1 MNKYLPF
8 SAGLIALL
16 AVIAASGLFIGR
28 DASAAVGLPGESV
41 SATTPL
47 GSANFNPC
55 GTTALSVSTAN
66 APADITTQFGI
77 GLDPTTCG
85 PFSNPD
91 IHPGQYNSAG
101 LIYFTPTAWGVAKA
115 SDIPIGT
122 KIGTFSSKAVLG
134 LLNNP
139 CTTVL
144 PVNFDL
150 YNGTIDPTGPTVAE
164 LPPLDAN
171 NHPSKDRLSPMKP
184 ATPGGVPAAATAWP
198 TYLNDVATKDGMVL
212 SGLLARYI
220 GVNTTAVQGTTVV
233 LQFLVFAPGSTVSN
247 KIRLD
252 PALGYPSVTVL
263 QDTTQPTSPAD
274 PINDFCAPLYTKS
287 VLSGSINGATFLH
300 NPPDGVYDFVTW
312 VIPAP
317 DADGDGIENAL
328 DPCPYTDSSAWDPRG
343 VKTQPGADSDGDGIP
358 DDCDPFPNAPSLG
371 VAGNGMSQADE
382 DGDGWQNMGDNCPLV
397 PNPDQKDT
405 DGDGIGDACDHN
417 PTVVD
422 GAQVPVCIVTAITVG
437 AGGAAPADPT
447 KMTPCDETAAIQ
459 TAAVT
464 ATTPGPTPTFIPGT
478 TFRPTVTPAS
488 AGGSSGTSG
497 VGGVGGGVGGVG
509 GAPGSGIGSLAPA
522 GTSIPAWAAML
533 AALGAVGL
541 CLGFGLMGAR
551 IWRRR

>member
-8 SAGLIALL
+8 SAGLTALL
-16 AVIAASGLFIGR
+16 AVIAASGLFLGR
-28 DASAAVGLPGESV
+28 DASAAGGYS
-41 SATTPL
+41 
-47 GSANFNPC
+47 PC
-55 GTTALSVSTAN
+55 GTTSISVPTAN

-77 GLDPTTCG
+77 GLDPTTCA

-91 IHPGQYNSAG
+91 IHPNQYNSGG
-101 LIYFTPTAWGVAKA
+101 LIYFTPAAWGVT
-115 SDIPIGT
+115 SSVPVGT

-139 CTTVL
+139 CNTVL

-150 YNGTIDPTGPTVAE
+150 YTGVIDPTGPTVAE

-171 NHPSKDRLSPMKP
+171 NHPSKDRLSPMRP

-198 TYLNDVATKDGMVL
+198 TYLNDVATKDGMDL
-212 SGLLARYI
+212 SGLVARYI
-220 GVNTTAVQGTTVV
+220 GVNTTAVSGTTVV
-233 LQFLVFAPGSTVSN
+233 LQFLFFKPGSTVSN
-247 KIRLD
+247 KIRVD
-252 PALGYPSVTVL
+252 PRLGYPSVTVL
-263 QDTTQPTSPAD
+263 QDTSQPTSPAD
-274 PINDFCAPLYTKS
+274 PPNDFCAPLYTKS
-287 VLSGSINGATFLH
+287 VLSGSVNGATFLH

-312 VIPAP
+312 TQPAP

-343 VKTQPGADSDGDGIP
+343 AKSQPGADSDGDGIP

-371 VAGNGMSQADE
+371 VALNGMSQADE
-382 DGDGWQNMGDNCPLV
+382 DKDGWQNMGDNCPLI

-405 DGDGIGDACDHN
+405 DGDGIGDACDQN
-417 PTVVD
+417 PTTVD
-422 GAQVPVCIVTAITVG
+422 GQGAGVCLVTAVTVG
-437 AGGAAPADPT
+437 AGGAAPSDPQA
-447 KMTPCDETAAIQ
+447 MTPCDPNAVPPAPGQPAA
-459 TAAVT
+459 
-464 ATTPGPTPTFIPGT
+464 ATNTPGPTPTFIPGT

-497 VGGVGGGVGGVG
+497 TSGVGGV

-533 AALGAVGL
+533 AALGALGL